1 MLDRFALLVV
11 GGVCAWLAWAS
22 LHFGGEPMTGLIMA
36 AVLVAYAVDNFQL
49 RRQVRQLLADR
60 EKREQRER
68 EVGLLRLMRG
78 LLAMRDQRKGE

>member
-1 MLDRFALLVV
+1 
-11 GGVCAWLAWAS
+11 
-22 LHFGGEPMTGLIMA
+22 MTGLIMA